1 MIPQRPAEV
10 PLLYQI
16 FGNCRQTITA
26 PRHHASAQ
34 SGKITYNKTVIWIR
48 NFSMPPFVL
57 VDGSYFL
64 FRAFHALPPLTT
76 STGLHTNA
84 IRGAISA
91 IQKLMRRTQP
101 THMAVIFDTP
111 EPTFRHEL
119 SPIYKGDRPSMP
131 EELAEQIPY
140 LHALIRALGIPLHML
155 PGAEADDIIGTLAKR
170 AEAQGHQ
177 VLISTGDKDMA
188 QLVTDK
194 VTLEDSF
201 KDKPMDVNGVFEK
214 FGVWPNQIIDYLT
227 LMGDASD
234 GIMGVPGVG
243 AKTAAKL
250 LTEYGSIG
258 GILENVDNIK
268 GKVGQ
273 NIKDNVEGITLDHQ
287 LASIVCD
294 LDMNLT
300 YDDLKLADPNIEQLR
315 SLYTELEFRN
325 QLQSLDHPNN
335 PNGAA
340 YKQNS
345 KAILKD
351 AHAEEKTVTED
362 QASITSTDDVL
373 GQANYHTVLAQTD
386 WDNLFKRLSTEKRFA
401 FDTETTSLDYR
412 IAQIVGFSVAFDA
425 HNAYYVPLAHDY
437 EGAPEQL
444 NRDLILAQIKPILED
459 KSVEKIGHHL
469 KYDAHVLK
477 NHGIELQGWYF
488 DTMLA
493 SYVLNSVATR
503 HGMDDVARLYLSH
516 LTTTFEQVAGKGAK
530 QKSFNQIELE
540 TASHY
545 AAEDAHVTYRL
556 YEVLDAKLHKHPELV
571 NILHNVEMPVARV
584 LTMMEENGIELNLDF
599 LDQLG
604 SEFAKTMQDL
614 ENQITELAGQPF
626 NVSSPKQV
634 GEILFDKLGLKGGKK
649 TSTGQYSTSESVLE
663 KIEHPITDLILEYR
677 GLSKLKSTYTDGLL
691 KQANN
696 ETHRVHTSY
705 HQALTATGRLSSTD
719 PNLQNI
725 PVREDIGRQIRKAF
739 IAPKGR
745 VLLAADYSQ
754 IELRLMAHFSQDEA
768 LVDAFNHGQD
778 VHRRTAAEVLGIALE
793 DVTGNQRRQAKAVNF
808 GLLYGM
814 SEFGLTRQLGFSREE
829 SRSYIGKYF
838 QRYPGVLEY
847 MERTRQVAREQGFV
861 ETILGRRLYTPD
873 IMASNKM
880 IKQGAERAAINAP
893 LQGSAADIIKMA
905 MIEVEKMLPK
915 GQAKMLLQV
924 HDELVFEADEDIADD
939 LAMKLADVMQ
949 SVLKISVPLVV
960 EVGKGSNW
968 DEAH

>member
-1 MIPQRPAEV
+1 
-10 PLLYQI
+10 
-16 FGNCRQTITA
+16 
-26 PRHHASAQ
+26 
-34 SGKITYNKTVIWIR
+34 
-48 NFSMPPFVL
+48 MPPFVL

-64 FRAFHALPPLTT
+64 FRAFHAVPPLTT
-76 STGLHTNA
+76 STGLQTNA
-84 IRGAISA
+84 VRGAISA
-91 IQKLMRRTQP
+91 IQKLMRRIQP

-131 EELAEQIPY
+131 DELSQQIPY
-140 LHALIRALGIPLHML
+140 LHALIRALGIPLHTL
-155 PGAEADDIIGTLAKR
+155 PGAEADDVIGTLAKH
-170 AEAQGHQ
+170 AEALGHQ

-201 KDKPMDVNGVFEK
+201 KERPLDVNGVFEK

-258 GILENVDNIK
+258 GILENVDKIK

-273 NIKDNVEGITLDHQ
+273 NIKDSVEGIALDHQ
-287 LASIVCD
+287 LASIVID
-294 LDMNLT
+294 LDLNFG
-300 YDDLKLADPNIEQLR
+300 YEDLKLQDPNVDALR
-315 SLYTELEFRN
+315 NLYTELEFRT

-335 PNGAA
+335 PNNAA
-340 YKQNS
+340 YKQTT
-345 KAILKD
+345 KAIEKNTTEEVPTQNED
-351 AHAEEKTVTED
+351 HASTTSVDD
-362 QASITSTDDVL
+362 QL
-373 GQANYHTVLAQTD
+373 GEATYHTVLTQAD
-386 WDNLFKRLSTEKRFA
+386 WDKLFQRLSTEKRFA

-425 HNAYYVPLAHDY
+425 KDAYYVPLAHDY

-444 NRDLILAQIKPILED
+444 NRETILAQIKPILENP
-459 KSVEKIGHHL
+459 EIQKIGHHL
-469 KYDAHVLK
+469 KYDAHVLE
-477 NHGIELQGWYF
+477 NHGIHLQGWYF

-503 HGMDDVARLYLSH
+503 HGMDDVSRLYLSH
-516 LTTTFEQVAGKGAK
+516 LTTTYEQVAGKGVK
-530 QKSFNQIELE
+530 QKTFNQIEIE
-540 TASHY
+540 IAAHY

-556 YEVLDAKLHKHPELV
+556 YEVLDEKLRKHPELL
-571 NILHNVEMPVARV
+571 NLLHNIEMPVARV
-584 LTMMEENGIELNLDF
+584 LTIMEENGIELDLSF

-604 SEFAKTMQDL
+604 VDFANTIQDL
-614 ENQITELAGQPF
+614 ENQIIEIAGESF

-634 GEILFDKLGLKGGKK
+634 GEVLFDKLGLKGGKK

-663 KIEHPITDLILEYR
+663 KIDHPITSLILEYR

-691 KQANN
+691 KQAND
-696 ETHRVHTSY
+696 ESHRVHTSY

-725 PVREDIGRQIRKAF
+725 PVRETIGRQIRKAF
-739 IAPKGR
+739 VAPKGR
-745 VLLAADYSQ
+745 ILLAADYSQ
-754 IELRLMAHFSQDEA
+754 IELRLMAHFSQDAA
-768 LVDAFNHGQD
+768 LVDAFNNGQD
-778 VHRRTAAEVLGIALE
+778 VHRRTASEVLGIALE
-793 DVTGNQRRQAKAVNF
+793 DVTNDQRRQAKAVNF

-814 SEFGLTRQLGFSREE
+814 SEFGLIRQLGFTRQE
-829 SRSYIGKYF
+829 SQDYIKQYF
-838 QRYPGVLEY
+838 HRYPGIYEY
-847 MERTRQVAREQGFV
+847 MQRTRQVALEQGFV

-873 IMASNKM
+873 IDARNMMVRKA
-880 IKQGAERAAINAP
+880 AERAAINAP

-915 GQAKMLLQV
+915 DQAKMLLQV
-924 HDELVFEADEDIADD
+924 HDELVFEVDENIADE
-939 LAMKLADVMQ
+939 LAPKLAEVMQ
-949 SVLKISVPLVV
+949 SVLQISVPLIV
-960 EVGKGSNW
+960 EVGKGKNW

>member
-1 MIPQRPAEV
+1 
-10 PLLYQI
+10 
-16 FGNCRQTITA
+16 
-26 PRHHASAQ
+26 
-34 SGKITYNKTVIWIR
+34 
-48 NFSMPPFVL
+48 MPPFVL

-64 FRAFHALPPLTT
+64 FRAYHALPPLTT
-76 STGLHTNA
+76 STGLQTNA

-91 IQKLMRRTQP
+91 IQKLMRRIQP

-111 EPTFRHEL
+111 EPTFRHVL

-131 EELAEQIPY
+131 DELSQQIPY
-140 LHALIRALGIPLHML
+140 LHNLIRALGIPLYTL
-155 PGAEADDIIGTLAKR
+155 PGAEADDVIGTLAKR
-170 AEAQGHQ
+170 AEKEGHQ

-234 GIMGVPGVG
+234 GIRGVPGVG

-258 GILENVDNIK
+258 GILENVDQIK

-273 NIKDNVEGITLDHQ
+273 SIKDNVEGITLDHQ
-287 LASIVCD
+287 LASIVID
-294 LDMNLT
+294 LDLNLT
-300 YDDLKLADPNIEQLR
+300 HDDLKLRDPDVEQLR

-335 PNGAA
+335 PNSSV
-340 YKQNS
+340 YKQS
-345 KAILKD
+345 AQAIQ
-351 AHAEEKTVTED
+351 ASARPQPNIPTED
-362 QASITSTDDVL
+362 QADSTSVDDQL
-373 GQANYHTVLAQTD
+373 GQATYHTVLSQAD
-386 WDNLFKRLSTEKRFA
+386 WDTLFTRLNTEKRFA

-412 IAQIVGFSVAFDA
+412 IAEMVGFSVAFDA
-425 HNAYYVPLAHDY
+425 DDAYYVPLAHDY

-444 NRDLILAQIKPILED
+444 NRETILSQIKPILENP
-459 KSVEKIGHHL
+459 SVDKIGHHL
-469 KYDAHVLK
+469 KYDAHILQ

-493 SYVLNSVATR
+493 SYVVNSVATR

-516 LTTTFEQVAGKGAK
+516 LTTTYEQVAGKGVK
-530 QKSFNQIELE
+530 QKTFNQIEIE
-540 TASHY
+540 TAAHY

-556 YEVLDAKLHKHPELV
+556 YEVLSEKLKASPELDSILHK
-571 NILHNVEMPVARV
+571 IEMPVARV
-584 LTMMEENGIELNLDF
+584 LTHMEENGIELDLKF
-599 LDQLG
+599 LDQL
-604 SEFAKTMQDL
+604 SVEFSNTIQNL
-614 ENQITELAGQPF
+614 EQQVIELAGEPF

-634 GEILFDKLGLKGGKK
+634 GEILFEKLGIKGGKK
-649 TSTGQYSTSESVLE
+649 TSTGQYSTSESILE
-663 KIEHPITDLILEYR
+663 KIDHPISALILEYR
-677 GLSKLKSTYTDGLL
+677 GLSKLKSTYTDGLQ

-696 ETHRVHTSY
+696 DSARVHTSY

-725 PVREDIGRQIRKAF
+725 PIRAEIGRQIRKAF
-739 IAPKGR
+739 VAPEGR

-754 IELRLMAHFSQDEA
+754 IELRLMAHLSQDEA
-768 LVDAFNHGQD
+768 LVHAFQHGQD
-778 VHRRTAAEVLGIALE
+778 VHRRTAAEVLGIELE
-793 DVTGNQRRQAKAVNF
+793 DVTHDQRRQAKAVNF

-814 SEFGLTRQLGFSREE
+814 SEFGLIRQLGFSREE
-829 SRSYIGKYF
+829 SQNYIKQYF
-838 QRYPGVLEY
+838 HRYPGIYEY
-847 MERTRQVAREQGFV
+847 MQRTRQIASEQGFV

-873 IMASNKM
+873 IDARNMMVRKA
-880 IKQGAERAAINAP
+880 AERAAINAP
-893 LQGSAADIIKMA
+893 LQGSAADIIKIA
-905 MIEVEKMLPK
+905 MIEVDKMLPK
-915 GQAKMLLQV
+915 DQAKMLLQV
-924 HDELVFEADEDIADD
+924 HDELVFEVDADLADE
-939 LAMKLADVMQ
+939 LAPKLADIMQ
-949 SVLKISVPLVV
+949 SVVKLSVPLIV
-960 EVGKGSNW
+960 EVGKGNNW

>member
-1 MIPQRPAEV
+1 
-10 PLLYQI
+10 
-16 FGNCRQTITA
+16 
-26 PRHHASAQ
+26 
-34 SGKITYNKTVIWIR
+34 
-48 NFSMPPFVL
+48 MPPFVL

-64 FRAFHALPPLTT
+64 FRAFHAVPPLTT

-84 IRGAISA
+84 VRGAISA

-131 EELAEQIPY
+131 DELGQQIPY
-140 LHALIRALGIPLHML
+140 LHALIRALGIPVHML

-170 AEAQGHQ
+170 AEAKGQQ

-188 QLVTDK
+188 QLVTEK

-201 KDKPMDVNGVFEK
+201 KEKPMDVNGVFEK

-258 GILENVDNIK
+258 GILENVDQIK

-273 NIKDNVEGITLDHQ
+273 NIKDNVEGIAIDHQ

-294 LDMNLT
+294 LDIGIC
-300 YDDLKLADPNIEQLR
+300 YEDLAIQDPNVNELR
-315 SLYTELEFRN
+315 RLYTELEFRN

-335 PNGAA
+335 PNNTNN
-340 YKQNS
+340 KQSNAS
-345 KAILKD
+345 LQQAPATAPI
-351 AHAEEKTVTED
+351 ETED
-362 QASITSTDDVL
+362 QATLTSVDDQL
-373 GQANYHTVLAQTD
+373 GQANYHTVLSAEA
-386 WDNLFKRLSTEKRFA
+386 WDKLLQRMQNASKFA
-401 FDTETTSLDYR
+401 IDTETTSLDYR
-412 IAQIVGFSVAFDA
+412 VAEMVGFSIAFDA
-425 HNAYYVPLAHDY
+425 QDAYYIPLAHDY
-437 EGAPEQL
+437 EGAPAQL
-444 NRDLILAQIKPILED
+444 DRSSVLTQIKPILENPEI
-459 KSVEKIGHHL
+459 KKIGHHL
-469 KYDAHVLK
+469 KYDAHIFA

-516 LTTTFEQVAGKGAK
+516 LTTTYEEVAGKGAK
-530 QKSFNQIELE
+530 QKTFNQIEIE
-540 TASHY
+540 TAAHY
-545 AAEDAHVTYRL
+545 AAEDAHVTFRL
-556 YEVLDAKLHKHPELV
+556 YEVLDKKLKVHPELI
-571 NILHNVEMPVARV
+571 NILHNIEVPVARV
-584 LTMMEENGIELNLDF
+584 LTSMEENGIQLDLQF

-604 SEFAKTMQDL
+604 EDFSKTMQDL

-634 GEILFDKLGLKGGKK
+634 GEILFEKLGLKGGKK
-649 TSTGQYSTSESVLE
+649 TATGQYSTSESILE
-663 KIEHPITDLILEYR
+663 KLDHPISALILDYR

-696 ETHRVHTSY
+696 DSHRVHTSY

-725 PVREDIGRQIRKAF
+725 PVREEIGRQIRKAF
-739 IAPKGR
+739 IAPEGR

-754 IELRLMAHFSQDEA
+754 IELRLMAHFSQDDA
-768 LVDAFNHGQD
+768 LLDAFRHGQD
-778 VHRRTAAEVLGIALE
+778 VHRRTASEVLNIPL
-793 DVTGNQRRQAKAVNF
+793 DQVTHDQRRQAKAVNF

-814 SEFGLTRQLGFSREE
+814 SEFGLIRQLGFTREE
-829 SRSYIGKYF
+829 SQNYIKQYF
-838 QRYPGVLEY
+838 HRYPGIYEY
-847 MERTRQVAREQGFV
+847 MQRTRQVALEQGFV
-861 ETILGRRLYTPD
+861 ETILGRRLYTPEID
-873 IMASNKM
+873 ARNMM
-880 IKQGAERAAINAP
+880 IRKAAERAAINAP

-905 MIEVEKMLPK
+905 MIEVDKMLPK
-915 GQAKMLLQV
+915 DQAKMLLQV
-924 HDELVFEADEDIADD
+924 HDELVFEVDADIADE
-939 LAMKLADVMQ
+939 LTPKLAEVMQ
-949 SVLKISVPLVV
+949 SVLEISVPLLV
-960 EVGKGSNW
+960 EVGKGNNW

>member
-1 MIPQRPAEV
+1 
-10 PLLYQI
+10 
-16 FGNCRQTITA
+16 
-26 PRHHASAQ
+26 
-34 SGKITYNKTVIWIR
+34 
-48 NFSMPPFVL
+48 MPPFVL

-64 FRAFHALPPLTT
+64 FRAYHALPPLTT
-76 STGLHTNA
+76 STGLQTNA

-91 IQKLMRRTQP
+91 IQKLMRRIQP

-111 EPTFRHEL
+111 EPTFRHVL

-131 EELAEQIPY
+131 EELAQQIPY
-140 LHALIRALGIPLHML
+140 LHNLIRALGIPLYTL
-155 PGAEADDIIGTLAKR
+155 PGAEADDVIGTLAKR
-170 AEAQGHQ
+170 AEKAGHQ

-201 KDKPMDVNGVFEK
+201 KDKPMDVDGVFEK

-234 GIMGVPGVG
+234 GICGVPGVG

-258 GILENVDNIK
+258 GILENVDKIK

-273 NIKDNVEGITLDHQ
+273 SLKDNVEGITLDHQ

-294 LDMNLT
+294 LDIALT
-300 YDDLKLADPNIEQLR
+300 YDDLKLCDPNVEQLR
-315 SLYTELEFRN
+315 HLYTELEFRN

-335 PNGAA
+335 PNSSA
-340 YKQNS
+340 YKQTS
-345 KAILKD
+345 KIIETS
-351 AHAEEKTVTED
+351 AHQQQVTTED
-362 QASITSTDDVL
+362 QAELSSHDDQL
-373 GQANYHTVLAQTD
+373 GQATYHTVLSQAD
-386 WDNLFKRLSTEKRFA
+386 WDHLFQRLSTEKRFA

-412 IAQIVGFSVAFDA
+412 VAEMVGFSVAFDA
-425 HNAYYVPLAHDY
+425 KDAYYVPLAHDY

-444 NRDLILAQIKPILED
+444 NCAAVLAQIKSILEHA
-459 KSVEKIGHHL
+459 SVKKIGHHL
-469 KYDAHVLK
+469 KYDAHILQ
-477 NHGIELQGWYF
+477 NHGIQLQGWYF

-516 LTTTFEQVAGKGAK
+516 LSTTFEQVAGKGVK
-530 QKSFNQIELE
+530 QKTFNQIELE
-540 TASHY
+540 VAAHY

-556 YEVLDAKLHKHPELV
+556 YEVLSEKLQAIPELS
-571 NILHNVEMPVARV
+571 NILHNIEMPVARV
-584 LTMMEENGIELNLDF
+584 LTLMEEHGIELDLKF
-599 LDQLG
+599 LDQL
-604 SEFAKTMQDL
+604 SIEFLSTIENL
-614 ENQITELAGQPF
+614 ENQIIELAGQAF

-649 TSTGQYSTSESVLE
+649 TSTGQYSTSEAILE
-663 KIEHPITDLILEYR
+663 KIEHPISTLILEYR
-677 GLSKLKSTYTDGLL
+677 GLSKLKSTYTDGLQ

-696 ETHRVHTSY
+696 ESGRVHTSY

-725 PVREDIGRQIRKAF
+725 PIRAEIGRQIRKAF
-739 IAPKGR
+739 IAPKNR

-768 LVDAFNHGQD
+768 LIHAFQHGQD

-793 DVTGNQRRQAKAVNF
+793 EVTHDQRRQAKAVNF

-814 SEFGLTRQLGFSREE
+814 SEFGLIRQLGFSREE
-829 SRSYIGKYF
+829 SQNYIKQYF
-838 QRYPGVLEY
+838 HRYPGIYEY
-847 MERTRQVAREQGFV
+847 MQRTRQLASEQGFV
-861 ETILGRRLYTPD
+861 ETLLGRRLYTPD
-873 IMASNKM
+873 IDARNMMVRKA
-880 IKQGAERAAINAP
+880 AERAAINAP
-893 LQGSAADIIKMA
+893 LQGSAADIIKIA
-905 MIEVEKMLPK
+905 MIEVDKILPK
-915 GQAKMLLQV
+915 DQAKMLLQV
-924 HDELVFEADEDIADD
+924 HDELVFEVDCDIADE
-939 LAMKLADVMQ
+939 LAPQLAQVMQ
-949 SVLKISVPLVV
+949 SVVELSVPLIV
-960 EVGKGSNW
+960 EVGKGMNW

>member
-1 MIPQRPAEV
+1 
-10 PLLYQI
+10 
-16 FGNCRQTITA
+16 
-26 PRHHASAQ
+26 
-34 SGKITYNKTVIWIR
+34 
-48 NFSMPPFVL
+48 MPPFVL

-76 STGLHTNA
+76 STGIHTNA

-131 EELAEQIPY
+131 DELSQQIPY
-140 LHALIRALGIPLHML
+140 LHALIRALGIPLYML

-170 AEAQGHQ
+170 AEAEGHQ

-201 KDKPMDVNGVFEK
+201 KEKPMDVQGVFEK
-214 FGVWPNQIIDYLT
+214 FGVWPNQIVDYLT

-250 LTEYGSIG
+250 LTEYGSLG
-258 GILENVDNIK
+258 GILENVDKIK
-268 GKVGQ
+268 GRVGQ
-273 NIKDNVEGITLDHQ
+273 NIKDNVDGIAIDHQ

-294 LDMNLT
+294 LDMGLT
-300 YDDLKLADPNIEQLR
+300 FADLKLCDPNTEELR
-315 SLYTELEFRN
+315 RLYTELEFRN

-335 PNGAA
+335 PNSNS
-340 YKQNS
+340 YKQVS
-345 KAILKD
+345 QAISQTP
-351 AHAEEKTVTED
+351 AAAEVATED
-362 QASITSTDDVL
+362 QAQLSSSEDQL
-373 GQANYHTVLAQTD
+373 GEATYHTVLSPAD
-386 WDNLFKRLSTEKRFA
+386 WDVLFQRLSTATRFA

-425 HNAYYVPLAHDY
+425 TEAFYVPLAHDY
-437 EGAPEQL
+437 AGAPEQL
-444 NRDLILAQIKPILED
+444 NRETVLAQIKPILENPA
-459 KSVEKIGHHL
+459 VEKIGHHL
-469 KYDAHVLK
+469 KYDAHVLE
-477 NHGIELQGWYF
+477 NHGIHLQGWYF

-516 LTTTFEQVAGKGAK
+516 LTTTYEQIAGKGAK
-530 QKSFNQIELE
+530 QKTFNQIEIE
-540 TASHY
+540 TAAHY

-556 YEVLDAKLHKHPELV
+556 YEVLNEKLQRHPELS
-571 NILHNVEMPVARV
+571 NLLHHIEMPVARV
-584 LTMMEENGIELNLDF
+584 LTQMEENGIKLDLNF

-604 SEFAKTMQDL
+604 VEFSNTMLQL
-614 ENQITELAGQPF
+614 EQQIIELAGQPF

-634 GEILFDKLGLKGGKK
+634 GEILFEKLGIKGGKK
-649 TSTGQYSTSESVLE
+649 TATGQYSTSESILE
-663 KIEHPITDLILEYR
+663 KIEHPIASLIVEYR
-677 GLSKLKSTYTDGLL
+677 GLSKLKSTYTDGLQ
-691 KQANN
+691 KQANSSS
-696 ETHRVHTSY
+696 HRVHTSY

-725 PVREDIGRQIRKAF
+725 PVRMDIGRQIRKAF
-739 IAPKGR
+739 IAPEGR

-754 IELRLMAHFSQDEA
+754 IELRLMAHFSQDDA

-778 VHRRTAAEVLGIALE
+778 VHRRTAAEVLNIALE
-793 DVTGNQRRQAKAVNF
+793 DVTPDQRRQAKAVNF

-814 SEFGLTRQLGFSREE
+814 SEFGLIRQLGFTREE
-829 SRSYIGKYF
+829 SQNYIKQYF
-838 QRYPGVLEY
+838 QRYPGIYEY
-847 MERTRQVAREQGFV
+847 MQRTRQVALEQGFV
-861 ETILGRRLYTPD
+861 ETLTGRRLYTPD
-873 IMASNKM
+873 IDARNMMVRKA
-880 IKQGAERAAINAP
+880 AERAAINAP

-905 MIEVEKMLPK
+905 MVEVDKMLPRH
-915 GQAKMLLQV
+915 QAKMLLQV
-924 HDELVFEADEDIADD
+924 HDELVFEVDANVADE
-939 LAMKLADVMQ
+939 LAPKLAEVMQ
-949 SVLKISVPLVV
+949 SVIELSVPLVV
-960 EVGKGSNW
+960 EVGKGQNW

>member
-1 MIPQRPAEV
+1 
-10 PLLYQI
+10 
-16 FGNCRQTITA
+16 
-26 PRHHASAQ
+26 
-34 SGKITYNKTVIWIR
+34 
-48 NFSMPPFVL
+48 MPPFVL

-64 FRAFHALPPLTT
+64 FRAYHALPPLTT
-76 STGLHTNA
+76 STGLQTNA

-91 IQKLMRRTQP
+91 IQKLMRRVQP

-111 EPTFRHEL
+111 EPTFRHQL

-131 EELAEQIPY
+131 DELAQQIPY
-140 LHALIRALGIPLHML
+140 LHNLIRALGIPLHAI

-170 AEAQGHQ
+170 AEKEGYQ

-234 GIMGVPGVG
+234 GIMGVPGIG

-250 LTEYGSIG
+250 LNEYGSIG
-258 GILENVDNIK
+258 GILENVDKIK

-273 NIKDNVEGITLDHQ
+273 NIKDNADGIALDHQ

-300 YDDLKLADPNIEQLR
+300 YDDLKLRDPNVAELR
-315 SLYTELEFRN
+315 QLYTELEFRN

-335 PNGAA
+335 PNSAA
-340 YKQNS
+340 YKQSSQVVAKPSTATS
-345 KAILKD
+345 KI
-351 AHAEEKTVTED
+351 ED
-362 QASITSTDDVL
+362 QAVQTSVDDQL
-373 GQANYHTVLAQTD
+373 GEATYHTVLTPAD
-386 WDNLFKRLSTEKRFA
+386 WEKLFQRLTTEKRFA

-412 IAQIVGFSVAFDA
+412 VAEMVGFSVAFDA
-425 HNAYYVPLAHDY
+425 QDAYYVPLAHDY

-444 NRDLILAQIKPILED
+444 DRDAILAQIKPILENAEI
-459 KSVEKIGHHL
+459 EKIGHHL
-469 KYDAHVLK
+469 KYDAHILE
-477 NHGIELQGWYF
+477 NHGIHLQGWYF

-493 SYVLNSVATR
+493 SYVLNAVATR
-503 HGMDDVARLYLSH
+503 HGMDDVARVYLSH
-516 LTTTFEQVAGKGAK
+516 LTTTYEQVAGKGAK
-530 QKSFNQIELE
+530 QKTFNQIEIE
-540 TASHY
+540 TAAHY

-556 YEVLDAKLHKHPELV
+556 YEVLERKLKEIPELL
-571 NILHNVEMPVARV
+571 NILHQIEMPTAAV
-584 LTMMEENGIELNLDF
+584 LTTMEENGIQLDLSF

-604 SEFAKTMQDL
+604 QEFSNTIQEL
-614 ENQITELAGQPF
+614 ENQIIEIAGQPF

-634 GEILFDKLGLKGGKK
+634 GDILFDKLGLKGGKK
-649 TSTGQYSTSESVLE
+649 TSTGQYSTSESILE
-663 KIEHPITDLILEYR
+663 KIDHPIAALILEYR
-677 GLSKLKSTYTDGLL
+677 GLSKLKSTYTDGLI

-696 ETHRVHTSY
+696 ESHRVHTSY

-725 PVREDIGRQIRKAF
+725 PIREEIGRQIRKAF
-739 IAPKGR
+739 VAPEGR

-778 VHRRTAAEVLGIALE
+778 VHRRTAAEVLNIALD
-793 DVTGNQRRQAKAVNF
+793 DVTNDQRRQAKAVNF

-814 SEFGLTRQLGFSREE
+814 SEFGLTRQLGFTREE
-829 SRSYIGKYF
+829 SQNYIKQYF
-838 QRYPGVLEY
+838 HRYPGIYEY
-847 MERTRQVAREQGFV
+847 MQRTRQVALEQGFV
-861 ETILGRRLYTPD
+861 ETITGRRLYTPD
-873 IMASNKM
+873 IDARNMM
-880 IKQGAERAAINAP
+880 IRKAAERAAINAP
-893 LQGSAADIIKMA
+893 LQGSAAEIIKMA
-905 MIEVEKMLPK
+905 MIEVDKILPK
-915 GQAKMLLQV
+915 DQAKLLLQV
-924 HDELVFEADEDIADD
+924 HDELVFEVDEAIADEIAIKIAD
-939 LAMKLADVMQ
+939 AMQGVVQL
-949 SVLKISVPLVV
+949 SVPLVV
-960 EVGKGSNW
+960 EVGKGKNW
-968 DEAH
+968 GEAH

>member
-1 MIPQRPAEV
+1 
-10 PLLYQI
+10 
-16 FGNCRQTITA
+16 
-26 PRHHASAQ
+26 
-34 SGKITYNKTVIWIR
+34 
-48 NFSMPPFVL
+48 MPPFVL

-64 FRAFHALPPLTT
+64 FRAYHALPPLTT
-76 STGLHTNA
+76 STGLQTNA

-91 IQKLMRRTQP
+91 IQKLMRRIQP

-111 EPTFRHEL
+111 EPTFRHVL

-131 EELAEQIPY
+131 DELSQQIPY
-140 LHALIRALGIPLHML
+140 LHNLIRALGIPLYTL
-155 PGAEADDIIGTLAKR
+155 PGAEADDVIGTLAKR
-170 AEAQGHQ
+170 AEKEGHQ

-234 GIMGVPGVG
+234 GIRGVPGVG

-258 GILENVDNIK
+258 GILENVDQIK

-273 NIKDNVEGITLDHQ
+273 SIKDNVEGITLDHQ
-287 LASIVCD
+287 LASIVID
-294 LDMNLT
+294 LDLNLT
-300 YDDLKLADPNIEQLR
+300 HDDLKLRDPAVEQLR

-335 PNGAA
+335 PNSSV
-340 YKQNS
+340 YKQS
-345 KAILKD
+345 AQAIQ
-351 AHAEEKTVTED
+351 ASARPQQNIPTED
-362 QASITSTDDVL
+362 QADSTSVDDQL
-373 GQANYHTVLAQTD
+373 GQSTYHTVLSQAD
-386 WDNLFKRLSTEKRFA
+386 WDTLFTRLNNEKRFA

-412 IAQIVGFSVAFDA
+412 IAEMVGFSVAFDA
-425 HNAYYVPLAHDY
+425 DDAYYVPLAHDY

-444 NRDLILAQIKPILED
+444 NRETILSQIKPILENA
-459 KSVEKIGHHL
+459 SVDKIGHHL
-469 KYDAHVLK
+469 KYDAHILQ

-493 SYVLNSVATR
+493 SYVVNSVATR

-516 LTTTFEQVAGKGAK
+516 LTTTYEQVAGKGVK
-530 QKSFNQIELE
+530 QKTFNQIEIE
-540 TASHY
+540 TAAHY

-556 YEVLDAKLHKHPELV
+556 YEVLSEKLKASPELD
-571 NILHNVEMPVARV
+571 NILHKIEMPVARV
-584 LTMMEENGIELNLDF
+584 LTHMEENGIELDLKF
-599 LDQLG
+599 LDQL
-604 SEFAKTMQDL
+604 SVEFSNTIQNL
-614 ENQITELAGQPF
+614 EQQVIELAGEPF

-634 GEILFDKLGLKGGKK
+634 GEILFEKLGIKGGKK
-649 TSTGQYSTSESVLE
+649 TSTGQYSTSESILE
-663 KIEHPITDLILEYR
+663 KIDHPISALILEYR
-677 GLSKLKSTYTDGLL
+677 GLSKLKSTYTDGLQ

-696 ETHRVHTSY
+696 NSARVHTSY

-725 PVREDIGRQIRKAF
+725 PIRAEIGRQIRKAF
-739 IAPKGR
+739 VAPEGR

-754 IELRLMAHFSQDEA
+754 IELRLMAHLSQDEA
-768 LVDAFNHGQD
+768 LVHAFQHGQD
-778 VHRRTAAEVLGIALE
+778 VHRRTAAEVLSIELE
-793 DVTGNQRRQAKAVNF
+793 DVTHDQRRQAKAVNF

-814 SEFGLTRQLGFSREE
+814 SEFGLIRQLGFSREE
-829 SRSYIGKYF
+829 SQNYIKQYF
-838 QRYPGVLEY
+838 HRYPGIYEY
-847 MERTRQVAREQGFV
+847 MQRTRQIASEQGFV

-873 IMASNKM
+873 IDARNMMVRKA
-880 IKQGAERAAINAP
+880 AERAAINAP
-893 LQGSAADIIKMA
+893 LQGSAADIIKIA
-905 MIEVEKMLPK
+905 MIEVDKMLPK
-915 GQAKMLLQV
+915 DQAKMLLQV
-924 HDELVFEADEDIADD
+924 HDELVFEVDADLADE
-939 LAMKLADVMQ
+939 LAPKLADIMQ
-949 SVLKISVPLVV
+949 SVVKLSVPLIV
-960 EVGKGSNW
+960 EVGKGNNW

>member
-1 MIPQRPAEV
+1 
-10 PLLYQI
+10 
-16 FGNCRQTITA
+16 
-26 PRHHASAQ
+26 
-34 SGKITYNKTVIWIR
+34 
-48 NFSMPPFVL
+48 MPPFVL

-64 FRAFHALPPLTT
+64 FRAYHALPPLTT
-76 STGLHTNA
+76 STGLQTNA

-91 IQKLMRRTQP
+91 IQKLMRRIQP

-111 EPTFRHEL
+111 EPTFRHVL

-131 EELAEQIPY
+131 DELSQQIPY
-140 LHALIRALGIPLHML
+140 LHNLIRALGIPLYTL
-155 PGAEADDIIGTLAKR
+155 PGAEADDVIGTLAKR
-170 AEAQGHQ
+170 AEKEGHQ

-234 GIMGVPGVG
+234 GIRGVPGVG

-258 GILENVDNIK
+258 GILENVDQIK

-273 NIKDNVEGITLDHQ
+273 SIKDNVEGITLDHQ
-287 LASIVCD
+287 LASIVID
-294 LDMNLT
+294 LDLNLT
-300 YDDLKLADPNIEQLR
+300 HDDLKLRDPDVEQLR

-335 PNGAA
+335 PNSSV
-340 YKQNS
+340 YKQS
-345 KAILKD
+345 AQAIQ
-351 AHAEEKTVTED
+351 ASARPQPNIPTED
-362 QASITSTDDVL
+362 QADSTSVDDQL
-373 GQANYHTVLAQTD
+373 GQATYHTVLSQAD
-386 WDNLFKRLSTEKRFA
+386 WDTLFTRLNTEKRFA

-412 IAQIVGFSVAFDA
+412 IAEMVGFSVAFDA
-425 HNAYYVPLAHDY
+425 DDAYYVPLAHDY

-444 NRDLILAQIKPILED
+444 NRETILSQIKPILENA
-459 KSVEKIGHHL
+459 SVDKIGHHL
-469 KYDAHVLK
+469 KYDAHILQ

-493 SYVLNSVATR
+493 SYVVNSVATR

-516 LTTTFEQVAGKGAK
+516 LTTTYEQVAGKGVK
-530 QKSFNQIELE
+530 QKTFNQIEIE
-540 TASHY
+540 TAAHY

-556 YEVLDAKLHKHPELV
+556 YEVLSEKLKASPELDSILHK
-571 NILHNVEMPVARV
+571 IEMPVARV
-584 LTMMEENGIELNLDF
+584 LTHMEENGIELDLKF
-599 LDQLG
+599 LDQL
-604 SEFAKTMQDL
+604 SVEFSNTIQNL
-614 ENQITELAGQPF
+614 EQQVIELAGEPF

-634 GEILFDKLGLKGGKK
+634 GEILFEKLGIKGGKK
-649 TSTGQYSTSESVLE
+649 TSTGQYSTSESILE
-663 KIEHPITDLILEYR
+663 KIDHPISALILEYR
-677 GLSKLKSTYTDGLL
+677 GLSKLKSTYTDGLQ

-696 ETHRVHTSY
+696 DSARVHTSY

-725 PVREDIGRQIRKAF
+725 PIRAEIGRQIRKAF
-739 IAPKGR
+739 VAPEGR

-754 IELRLMAHFSQDEA
+754 IELRLMAHLSQDEA
-768 LVDAFNHGQD
+768 LVHAFQHGQD
-778 VHRRTAAEVLGIALE
+778 VHRRTAAEVLGIELE
-793 DVTGNQRRQAKAVNF
+793 DVTHDQRRQAKAVNF

-814 SEFGLTRQLGFSREE
+814 SEFGLIRQLGFSREE
-829 SRSYIGKYF
+829 SQNYIKQYF
-838 QRYPGVLEY
+838 HRYPGIYEY
-847 MERTRQVAREQGFV
+847 MQRTRQIASEQGFV

-873 IMASNKM
+873 IDARNMMVRKA
-880 IKQGAERAAINAP
+880 AERAAINAP
-893 LQGSAADIIKMA
+893 LQGSAADIIKIA
-905 MIEVEKMLPK
+905 MIEVDKMLPK
-915 GQAKMLLQV
+915 DQAKMLLQV
-924 HDELVFEADEDIADD
+924 HDELVFEVDADLADE
-939 LAMKLADVMQ
+939 LAPKLADIMQ
-949 SVLKISVPLVV
+949 SVVKLSVPLIV
-960 EVGKGSNW
+960 EVGKGNNW

>member
-1 MIPQRPAEV
+1 
-10 PLLYQI
+10 
-16 FGNCRQTITA
+16 
-26 PRHHASAQ
+26 
-34 SGKITYNKTVIWIR
+34 
-48 NFSMPPFVL
+48 MPPFVL

-64 FRAFHALPPLTT
+64 FRAYHALPPLTT
-76 STGLHTNA
+76 STGLQTNA

-91 IQKLMRRTQP
+91 IQKLMRRIQP

-111 EPTFRHEL
+111 EPTFRHLL

-131 EELAEQIPY
+131 DELSQQIPY
-140 LHALIRALGIPLHML
+140 LHNLIRALGIPLYTL
-155 PGAEADDIIGTLAKR
+155 PGAEADDVIGTLAKR
-170 AEAQGHQ
+170 AEKAGHQ

-227 LMGDASD
+227 LMGDTSD
-234 GIMGVPGVG
+234 GIRGVPGVG

-258 GILENVDNIK
+258 GILENVDQIK

-273 NIKDNVEGITLDHQ
+273 NIKDNVEGIALDHQ
-287 LASIVCD
+287 LASIVID
-294 LDMNLT
+294 LDLNLT
-300 YDDLKLADPNIEQLR
+300 YDDLKLADPNVEALR
-315 SLYTELEFRN
+315 QLYTELEFRN

-335 PNGAA
+335 PNSSV
-340 YKQNS
+340 YKQTS
-345 KAILKD
+345 KVIEKS
-351 AHAEEKTVTED
+351 AHIEEVIKTED
-362 QASITSTDDVL
+362 QADMSSVDDQL
-373 GQANYHTVLAQTD
+373 GQATYHTILSQAD
-386 WDNLFKRLSTEKRFA
+386 WDKFFQRFSTEKRFS

-412 IAQIVGFSVAFDA
+412 IAEMVGFSVAFDA
-425 HNAYYVPLAHDY
+425 HDAYYIPLAHDY

-444 NRDLILAQIKPILED
+444 NRETILAQIKPILED
-459 KSVEKIGHHL
+459 ASVKKIGHHL
-469 KYDAHVLK
+469 KYDAHILQ

-516 LTTTFEQVAGKGAK
+516 LTTTFEQVAGKGVK
-530 QKSFNQIELE
+530 QKTFNQIEIE
-540 TASHY
+540 IAAHY

-556 YEVLDAKLHKHPELV
+556 YEVLSKKLKAVPELD
-571 NILHNVEMPVARV
+571 NILHNIEMPVARV
-584 LTMMEENGIELNLDF
+584 LTMMEENGIELDLKF

-604 SEFAKTMQDL
+604 VDFSNAIQNL
-614 ENQITELAGQPF
+614 ENQIIELAGQSF

-649 TSTGQYSTSESVLE
+649 TATGQYSTSESILE
-663 KIEHPITDLILEYR
+663 KIDHPITALILEYR
-677 GLSKLKSTYTDGLL
+677 GLSKLKSTYTDGLQ

-696 ETHRVHTSY
+696 DSGRVHTSY

-725 PVREDIGRQIRKAF
+725 PVREEIGRQIRKAF
-739 IAPKGR
+739 VAPKGR

-754 IELRLMAHFSQDEA
+754 IELRLMAHFSQDDA
-768 LVDAFNHGQD
+768 LVHAFNHGQD

-793 DVTGNQRRQAKAVNF
+793 DVTHDQRRQAKAVNF

-814 SEFGLTRQLGFSREE
+814 SEFGLIRQLGFTRQE
-829 SRSYIGKYF
+829 SQDYIKQYF
-838 QRYPGVLEY
+838 HRYPGIYEY
-847 MERTRQVAREQGFV
+847 MQRTRQVALEQGFV

-873 IMASNKM
+873 IDARNMMVRK
-880 IKQGAERAAINAP
+880 GAERAAINAP

-905 MIEVEKMLPK
+905 MIEVDKILPK
-915 GQAKMLLQV
+915 DQAKMLLQV
-924 HDELVFEADEDIADD
+924 HDELVFEVDADIADE
-939 LAMKLADVMQ
+939 LAPKLAEVMQ
-949 SVLKISVPLVV
+949 SVVKLSVPLIV
-960 EVGKGSNW
+960 EVGKGMNW

>member
-1 MIPQRPAEV
+1 
-10 PLLYQI
+10 
-16 FGNCRQTITA
+16 
-26 PRHHASAQ
+26 
-34 SGKITYNKTVIWIR
+34 
-48 NFSMPPFVL
+48 MPPFVL

-64 FRAFHALPPLTT
+64 FRAFHAVPPLTT
-76 STGLHTNA
+76 STGLQTNA
-84 IRGAISA
+84 VRGAISA
-91 IQKLMRRTQP
+91 IQKLMRRIQP

-131 EELAEQIPY
+131 DELSQQIPY
-140 LHALIRALGIPLHML
+140 LHALIRALGIPLHTL
-155 PGAEADDIIGTLAKR
+155 PGAEADDVIGTLAKR
-170 AEAQGHQ
+170 AEALGHQ

-201 KDKPMDVNGVFEK
+201 KERPLDVNGVFEK

-273 NIKDNVEGITLDHQ
+273 NIKDSVEGITLDHQ
-287 LASIVCD
+287 LASIVID
-294 LDMNLT
+294 LDLNFG
-300 YDDLKLADPNIEQLR
+300 YEDLKLQDPNIDALR
-315 SLYTELEFRN
+315 NLYTELEFRT

-335 PNGAA
+335 PNNAA
-340 YKQNS
+340 YKQTT
-345 KAILKD
+345 KAIEKNTTEEVPTQNED
-351 AHAEEKTVTED
+351 HASTTSVDD
-362 QASITSTDDVL
+362 QL
-373 GQANYHTVLAQTD
+373 GEATYHTVLTQAD
-386 WDNLFKRLSTEKRFA
+386 WDKLFQRLSTEKRFA

-425 HNAYYVPLAHDY
+425 KDAYYVPLAHDY

-444 NRDLILAQIKPILED
+444 NRETILAQIKPILENP
-459 KSVEKIGHHL
+459 EIQKIGHHL
-469 KYDAHVLK
+469 KYDAHVLE
-477 NHGIELQGWYF
+477 NHGIHLQGWYF

-503 HGMDDVARLYLSH
+503 HGMDDVSRLYLSH
-516 LTTTFEQVAGKGAK
+516 LTTTYEQVAGKGVK
-530 QKSFNQIELE
+530 QKTFNQIEIE
-540 TASHY
+540 TAAHY

-556 YEVLDAKLHKHPELV
+556 YEVLDEKLRKHPELL
-571 NILHNVEMPVARV
+571 NLLHNIEMPVARV
-584 LTMMEENGIELNLDF
+584 LTIMEENGIELDLSF

-604 SEFAKTMQDL
+604 VDFANTIQNL
-614 ENQITELAGQPF
+614 ENQIIEIAGESF

-634 GEILFDKLGLKGGKK
+634 GEVLFDKLGLKGGKK

-663 KIEHPITDLILEYR
+663 KIDHPITSLILEYR

-691 KQANN
+691 KQAND
-696 ETHRVHTSY
+696 ESHRVHTSY

-725 PVREDIGRQIRKAF
+725 PVRETIGRQIRKAF
-739 IAPKGR
+739 VAPKGR
-745 VLLAADYSQ
+745 ILLAADYSQ
-754 IELRLMAHFSQDEA
+754 IELRLMAHFSQDAA
-768 LVDAFNHGQD
+768 LVDAFNNGQD
-778 VHRRTAAEVLGIALE
+778 VHRRTASEVLGIALE
-793 DVTGNQRRQAKAVNF
+793 DVTNDQRRQAKAVNF

-814 SEFGLTRQLGFSREE
+814 SEFGLIRQLGFTRQE
-829 SRSYIGKYF
+829 SQDYIKQYF
-838 QRYPGVLEY
+838 HRYPGIYEY
-847 MERTRQVAREQGFV
+847 MQRTRQVALEQGFV

-873 IMASNKM
+873 IDARNMMVRKA
-880 IKQGAERAAINAP
+880 AERAAINAP
-893 LQGSAADIIKMA
+893 LQGSAADIIKIA
-905 MIEVEKMLPK
+905 MIEVEKILPK
-915 GQAKMLLQV
+915 DQAKMLLQV
-924 HDELVFEADEDIADD
+924 HDELVFEVDESIADE
-939 LAMKLADVMQ
+939 LAPKLAEVMQ
-949 SVLKISVPLVV
+949 SVLQISVPLIV
-960 EVGKGSNW
+960 EVGKGKNW

>member
-1 MIPQRPAEV
+1 
-10 PLLYQI
+10 
-16 FGNCRQTITA
+16 
-26 PRHHASAQ
+26 
-34 SGKITYNKTVIWIR
+34 
-48 NFSMPPFVL
+48 MPPFVL

-131 EELAEQIPY
+131 EELSEQIPY
-140 LHALIRALGIPLHML
+140 LHALIRALGIPLYML

-170 AEAQGHQ
+170 AEAEGQQ

-188 QLVTDK
+188 QLVTEK

-201 KDKPMDVNGVFEK
+201 KEKPMDIQAVFDK
-214 FGVWPNQIIDYLT
+214 FGVWPHQIIDYLT

-234 GIMGVPGVG
+234 GIMGVPGIG

-258 GILENVDNIK
+258 AILENVDHIK

-273 NIKDNVEGITLDHQ
+273 NIKDNADGIALDHQ

-294 LDMNLT
+294 LDLDFG
-300 YDDLKLADPNIEQLR
+300 YADLKLQDPNVEALR
-315 SLYTELEFRN
+315 NLYTELEFRN

-335 PNGAA
+335 PNNSN
-340 YKQNS
+340 YKQ
-345 KAILKD
+345 A
-351 AHAEEKTVTED
+351 AKTVAAPTANEIETED
-362 QASITSTDDVL
+362 QATQSSVDDQL
-373 GQANYHTVLAQTD
+373 GAATYHTILDQAHWDALLQRLQTAQ
-386 WDNLFKRLSTEKRFA
+386 RFA

-412 IAQIVGFSVAFDA
+412 VAEIVGFSIAFDA
-425 HNAYYVPLAHDY
+425 KDAYYVPLAHDY
-437 EGAPEQL
+437 EGAPQQL
-444 NRDLILAQIKPILED
+444 NRDQVLAQIKPILENNAVD
-459 KSVEKIGHHL
+459 KIGHHL
-469 KYDAHVLK
+469 KYDAHVLE
-477 NHGIELQGWYF
+477 NHGIHLQGWYF

-516 LTTTFEQVAGKGAK
+516 LTTSYEQIAGKGVK
-530 QKSFNQIELE
+530 QKTFNQIEIE
-540 TASHY
+540 TAAHY

-556 YEVLDAKLHKHPELV
+556 YEVLSAKLQKHPELV
-571 NILHNVEMPVARV
+571 NILHNIEMPVARV
-584 LTMMEENGIELNLDF
+584 LTSMEENGIQLDLKF

-604 SEFAKTMQDL
+604 VDFSQTMQDL
-614 ENQITELAGQPF
+614 ENQIVELAGENF

-649 TSTGQYSTSESVLE
+649 TATGQYSTSESVLE
-663 KIEHPITDLILEYR
+663 KIEHPISSLILDYR

-696 ETHRVHTSY
+696 DTHRVHTSY

-725 PVREDIGRQIRKAF
+725 PIRTEIGRQIRKAF
-739 IAPKGR
+739 VAPEGR

-754 IELRLMAHFSQDEA
+754 IELRLMAHFSQDDA
-768 LVDAFNHGQD
+768 LLDAFNHGQD

-793 DVTGNQRRQAKAVNF
+793 DVTSDQRRQAKAVNF

-814 SEFGLTRQLGFSREE
+814 SEFGLIRQLGFTREE
-829 SRSYIGKYF
+829 SQNYIKQYF
-838 QRYPGVLEY
+838 QRYPGIYEY
-847 MERTRQVAREQGFV
+847 MQRTRQVALEQGFV

-873 IMASNKM
+873 IAARNMMVRKA
-880 IKQGAERAAINAP
+880 AERAAINAP

-905 MIEVEKMLPK
+905 MIEVDKMLPQA
-915 GQAKMLLQV
+915 QAKMLLQV
-924 HDELVFEADEDIADD
+924 HDELVFEVDADAADE
-939 LAMKLADVMQ
+939 LAPKLAEVMQ
-949 SVLKISVPLVV
+949 SVVEISVPLVV
-960 EVGKGSNW
+960 EVGKGTNW

>member
-1 MIPQRPAEV
+1 
-10 PLLYQI
+10 
-16 FGNCRQTITA
+16 
-26 PRHHASAQ
+26 
-34 SGKITYNKTVIWIR
+34 
-48 NFSMPPFVL
+48 MPPFVL

-131 EELAEQIPY
+131 EELSQQIPY
-140 LHALIRALGIPLHML
+140 LHALIRALGIPLYML

-170 AEAQGHQ
+170 AEAEGQQ

-188 QLVTDK
+188 QLVTEK

-201 KDKPMDVNGVFEK
+201 KEKPMDIQAVFDK
-214 FGVWPNQIIDYLT
+214 FGVWPHQIIDYLT

-234 GIMGVPGVG
+234 GIMGVPGIG

-258 GILENVDNIK
+258 AILENVDHIK

-273 NIKDNVEGITLDHQ
+273 NIKDNADGIALDHQ

-294 LDMNLT
+294 LDLNFG
-300 YDDLKLADPNIEQLR
+300 YADLKLQEPDVEALR
-315 SLYTELEFRN
+315 NLYTELEFRN

-335 PNGAA
+335 PNNRN
-340 YKQNS
+340 YKQ
-345 KAILKD
+345 A
-351 AHAEEKTVTED
+351 AKTVTPPTTSEIATED
-362 QASITSTDDVL
+362 QATQSSVDDQL
-373 GQANYHTVLAQTD
+373 GSASYHTILDAQH
-386 WDNLFKRLSTEKRFA
+386 WDALLQRLNTAQRFA

-412 IAQIVGFSVAFDA
+412 IAEIVGFSIAFDA
-425 HNAYYVPLAHDY
+425 KDAYYVPLAHDY
-437 EGAPEQL
+437 AGAPQQL
-444 NRDLILAQIKPILED
+444 NRDQVLAQIKPILENNAVD
-459 KSVEKIGHHL
+459 KIGHHL
-469 KYDAHVLK
+469 KYDAHVLE
-477 NHGIELQGWYF
+477 NHGIHLQGWYF

-516 LTTTFEQVAGKGAK
+516 LTTSYEQIAGKGVK
-530 QKSFNQIELE
+530 QKTFNQIEIE
-540 TASHY
+540 TAAHY

-556 YEVLDAKLHKHPELV
+556 YEVLSAKLQKHPELV
-571 NILHNVEMPVARV
+571 NILHNIEMPVARV
-584 LTMMEENGIELNLDF
+584 LTSMEENGIQLDLKF

-604 SEFAKTMQDL
+604 VDFSQTMQDL
-614 ENQITELAGQPF
+614 ENQIVELAGENF

-649 TSTGQYSTSESVLE
+649 TATGQYSTSESVLE
-663 KIEHPITDLILEYR
+663 KIEHPISSLILDYR

-696 ETHRVHTSY
+696 DTHRVHTSY

-725 PVREDIGRQIRKAF
+725 PIRTEIGRQIRKAF
-739 IAPKGR
+739 VAPEGR

-754 IELRLMAHFSQDEA
+754 IELRLMAHFSQDDA
-768 LVDAFNHGQD
+768 LLDAFNHGQD

-793 DVTGNQRRQAKAVNF
+793 DVTSDQRRQAKAVNF

-814 SEFGLTRQLGFSREE
+814 SEFGLIRQLGFTREE
-829 SRSYIGKYF
+829 SQNYIKQYF
-838 QRYPGVLEY
+838 QRYPGIYEY
-847 MERTRQVAREQGFV
+847 MQRTRQVALEQGFV

-873 IMASNKM
+873 IAARNMMVRKA
-880 IKQGAERAAINAP
+880 AERAAINAP

-905 MIEVEKMLPK
+905 MIEVDKMLPQA
-915 GQAKMLLQV
+915 QAKMLLQV
-924 HDELVFEADEDIADD
+924 HDELVFEVDADVADE
-939 LAMKLADVMQ
+939 LAPKLAEVMQ
-949 SVLKISVPLVV
+949 SVVEISVPLVV
-960 EVGKGSNW
+960 EVGKGNNW